1 MLDFGVDFNQAAAN
15 DNKPTQQMLD
25 RQLLRA
31 AEFDESEKIID
42 LIRRGADK
50 NARHINNDTP
60 LIIAA
65 REGHEK
71 TVRLLL
77 RQNVDMHA
85 RNYQD
90 EDAIAAAR
98 AGGNEAIAKRIAE
111 KIEKQKQA
119 AAQNQRDMLAPI
131 TEGSARDI
139 PTLSL
144 PQGIRRKKP
153 PAPR

>member
-1 MLDFGVDFNQAAAN
+1 MLDFGADFNQAAAN

-77 RQNVDMHA
+77 RQNVDMQA
-85 RNYQD
+85 RNHQD

-98 AGGNEAIAKRIAE
+98 AGGNEAIAERISE
-111 KIEKQKQA
+111 KIEKQK
-119 AAQNQRDMLAPI
+119 QRDMLAPI
-131 TEGSARDI
+131 TEGSSRDI

-153 PAPR
+153 PVPR